1 MARQSQASSS
11 TLASS
16 PNPTLKPKP
25 ISNPHPRTAS
35 GFRGVY
41 RNEHTRHPSKP
52 WEAFLPMQRTAPA
65 GSIHNPHGLRP
76 EVVYSQRSLGLFAT
90 PIEAAR
96 AP

>member
-1 MARQSQASSS
+1 M
-11 TLASS
+11 
-16 PNPTLKPKP
+16 
-25 ISNPHPRTAS
+25 
-35 GFRGVY
+35 Y

-96 AP
+96 ALRDEYLALEAQPSDGGMGGERPVKLQPNPNPNRRP